1 MVTEAFALQLPLI
14 PANVLKKHHVH
25 EPLDT
30 RFRSAARLLQA
41 LWREDRDLPIGSYV
55 NEDGK
60 RRKLGSR
67 ISEVAGRAGG
77 NFLTPEIAH
86 TARREAAY
94 REIGALIDAERLA
107 TNLLSSMPLT
117 FNLLA
122 PWGHSLEHASS
133 YQAGHAANPATCLHG
148 SAIILRRR
156 VKGALAMPSNGT
168 NIGRDF
174 LSPMYRFSIDM
185 ASLNASHSVP
195 REPNFNLM
203 L

>member
-1 MVTEAFALQLPLI
+1 MP
-14 PANVLKKHHVH
+14 PDCCN
-25 EPLDT
+25 
-30 RFRSAARLLQA
+30 RS
-41 LWREDRDLPIGSYV
+41 PS
-55 NEDGK
+55 
-60 RRKLGSR
+60 
-67 ISEVAGRAGG
+67 
-77 NFLTPEIAH
+77 
-86 TARREAAY
+86 
-94 REIGALIDAERLA
+94 
-107 TNLLSSMPLT
+107 
-117 FNLLA
+117 
-122 PWGHSLEHASS
+122 
-133 YQAGHAANPATCLHG
+133 NPGTCLHG